1 MNDPSGPDAKARH
14 GRRGL
19 LANSSITT
27 KLATIVAIN
36 LVGMLLLLG
45 VMTLA
50 LNIAGGVRAYVG
62 GEGLWSKGQKDAV
75 YYLAE
80 YARTHAPGDY
90 QSYLKAVAIPLGD
103 RKARLELLKPDYQ
116 YPVVEA
122 GFVEGGNAAEDV
134 PNMVLLFRYFG
145 QISYMAD
152 AIRIWTEA
160 DASIAQLIALGD
172 ELHAAIQQDELTQG
186 RGEALL
192 ARLQTINAEVTRLER
207 EFSATLGDGARWIQA
222 TLTQVILGST
232 FLLLMLGL
240 WLSFHIARELR
251 AGILRLREGALEV
264 SAGRLSHRIAS
275 VGEDELGQLAEA
287 FNTMAEHRQKAESAL
302 KTSML
307 EARSIIETASDAF
320 ISMDANGRICDWN
333 HQAENL
339 FGWSRQEVMGE
350 NLANRIIPPN
360 LHQAHNRGLAHYLRS
375 GEGPVLNKR
384 IEVMA
389 LHRAGHEFPVELT
402 IWPAYQGSSKRFN
415 AFLRD
420 ISERTHMIR
429 RLNAQKAAAAA
440 LASSPTLEEA
450 APAVLDAICDAL
462 EWDVGALW
470 VPDAKADVL
479 RCVQIRH
486 RAGREVPS
494 FVNVSRNITFARGVG
509 LPGRVWSSASPL
521 WIPDVTQDG
530 NFPRARYALQEDLH
544 GAFAIPLLDDTEV
557 SGVIEFFS
565 RSIQQPDDNLLRM
578 MSMLGTLLGQFIAR
592 KNAERA
598 LALHTEELA
607 RSNAELE
614 RFAYIA
620 SHDLQEPL
628 RTVTSYTQLL
638 MRRFK
643 QVDDPDAKEFA
654 TYITEA
660 VQRMRDLIEGLL
672 AYSRVTRAADTRE
685 DADLNI
691 ILQQTIAN
699 LDASIKSQSA
709 RITCDELPVV
719 QANCTLIAHVLQNL
733 LGNALKFHGEQ
744 PPRIHVGAKRDG
756 NGWRIS
762 VRDHGIGID
771 PKHAENI
778 FVLFQ
783 RLHTREQIP
792 GNGLGL
798 AICKKIIEQQGG
810 RIWVEPANPGCVFH
824 FTLPDHG

>member
-1 MNDPSGPDAKARH
+1 MNDSSDPNSRTRNR
-14 GRRGL
+14 RRGW

-27 KLATIVAIN
+27 KLAALVAIN
-36 LVGMLLLLG
+36 IIAMLLLLG

-80 YARTHAPGDY
+80 YARTQAHSDY

-103 RKARLELLKPDYQ
+103 HKARLELLKPEYQ
-116 YPVVEA
+116 YSVVEA

-134 PNMVLLFRYFG
+134 PNLVLLFRHFSR
-145 QISYMAD
+145 ISYMAE
-152 AIRIWTEA
+152 AIRIWTDA
-160 DASIAQLIALGD
+160 DASIAQLTALAD
-172 ELHAAIQQDELTQG
+172 ELHAAIQTQQLTPAQQ
-186 RGEALL
+186 ASLL
-192 ARLQTINAEVTRLER
+192 KRLERINAEVTILER
-207 EFSATLGDGARWIQA
+207 EFSATLGDGARWIQS
-222 TLTQVILGST
+222 TLTQIILGST
-232 FLLLMLGL
+232 LLLLALGL
-240 WLSFHIARELR
+240 WLSFRIARELR
-251 AGILRLREGALEV
+251 AGIFRLREGALEV
-264 SAGRLSHRIAS
+264 SAGRLSHRIVAF
-275 VGEDELGQLAEA
+275 GHDELGQLADA
-287 FNTMAEHRQKAESAL
+287 FNTMTAHRQKAESAL
-302 KTSML
+302 KTSMQ

-320 ISMDANGRICDWN
+320 ISMDADGCISDWN
-333 HQAENL
+333 RQAEIV
-339 FGWSRQEVMGE
+339 FGWSRDEVMGK
-350 NLANRIIPPN
+350 NLASRIIPPA
-360 LHQAHNRGLAHYLRS
+360 LREAHNKGLAHYLRS

-384 IEVMA
+384 IELLA
-389 LHRAGHEFPVELT
+389 LHRSGHEFPVELT
-402 IWPAYQGSSKRFN
+402 VWPAYRGGSKRFN

-420 ISERTHMIR
+420 ISERVRTMR
-429 RLNAQKAAAAA
+429 RLNAQTAAAAA
-440 LASSPTLEEA
+440 LVSSSTLEDA
-450 APAVLDAICDAL
+450 TPAVLDAICDAL

-470 VPDAKADVL
+470 VPDAETDVL

-486 RAGREVPS
+486 RAGREVTS
-494 FVNVSRNITFARGVG
+494 FVETSLSITFARGIG
-509 LPGRVWSSASPL
+509 LPGRVWSSAKPL
-521 WIPDVTQDG
+521 WIPDVTQDS

-544 GAFAIPLLDDTEV
+544 GAFAIPLFDGTEV

-565 RSIQQPDDNLLRM
+565 RSIQQPDDSLLRM

-592 KNAERA
+592 KHAERD
-598 LALHTEELA
+598 LELHTEELA

-643 QVDDPDAKEFA
+643 QVDDADAREFV

-672 AYSRVTRAADTRE
+672 AYSRVTRAANITD
-685 DADLNI
+685 DADLNT
-691 ILQQTIAN
+691 ILQQVIAN
-699 LDASIKSQSA
+699 LDASIKSEAA
-709 RITCDELPVV
+709 RITHDELPVV
-719 QANCTLIAHVLQNL
+719 KANRTLIAHVLQNL

-744 PPRIHVGAKRDG
+744 PPRIHVSARRDG
-756 NGWRIS
+756 EQWHIS

-771 PKHAENI
+771 PKHVENV

-798 AICKKIIEQQGG
+798 AICRKIIEQQGG
-810 RIWVEPANPGCVFH
+810 RIWVEPADPGCVFH
-824 FTLPDHG
+824 FTLPV